1 MSEHN
6 KEDEMMQ
13 EEYNEPIRLTS
24 ENPCLYIRKDGLP
37 DEPFYGNISVIYNG
51 EVPNYDPRIEKIILY
66 NNNLIVESRSQDILN
81 EKEKELRA
89 YFRKEVIYSKYSS
102 ERQKN
107 IISDALPLIEIKCKD
122 SSKLTP
128 EQLQIINKHDEMNIW
143 INGKRQK
150 YAEIFKDLEAMNIE
164 DLINFDI
171 ENINE

>member
-13 EEYNEPIRLTS
+13 EEYEETIRLAS
-24 ENPCLYIRKDGLP
+24 ENPSLYIRKDDLP
-37 DEPFYGNISVIYNG
+37 DKPFYGNISVIYNG

-66 NNNLIVESRSQDILN
+66 NNNLIVESRFQDILN

-89 YFRKEVIYSKYSS
+89 YFKEIIYLRYSS

-107 IISDALPLIEIKCKD
+107 IDREALPLIGIKSID
-122 SSKLTP
+122 PNRLEP
-128 EQLQIINKHDEMNIW
+128 EELEIINEHDEMNIW
-143 INGKRQK
+143 INEKREK
-150 YAEIFKDLEAMNIE
+150 CAKIFKDLEVMNIE